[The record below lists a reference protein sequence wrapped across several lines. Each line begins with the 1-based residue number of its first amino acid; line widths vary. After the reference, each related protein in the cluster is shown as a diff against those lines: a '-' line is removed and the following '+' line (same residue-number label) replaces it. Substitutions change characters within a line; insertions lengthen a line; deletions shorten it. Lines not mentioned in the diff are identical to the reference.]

1 MEDVNVADLPTFAD
15 SVYKELMRGH
25 EKRFEARIKNVNR
38 ASDELSTVASRLEVS
53 IRNAWGSLDKTTS
66 EQGLRLVQTIKELT
80 HQISN
85 QSIPSDY
92 NGLESLHKTSVEAS
106 DKIIITIRKYVP
118 KLYKA
123 MKTEI
128 ASLNSSLTRLET
140 TINEFGT
147 SLDNSPGSEIESL
160 RKDIHTLLHKEHTLK
175 ELVAE
180 NRQIR
185 KTVASSVDE
194 EKTLLHEQENLLS
207 HDGFRQLL
215 QLEDASRSKAEA
227 TEQFLQPL
235 AKALKK
241 YERIMSDNK
250 SIDHVVLTRLVENPR
265 AAVSETDFHTLLHIF
280 NALNGALSRG
290 ELGIEERK
298 RKRAEEVILS
308 IKQGDLEQLRTEQ
321 VEIQNRIK
329 KTNDQLQA
337 TGLLHTKEELT
348 EAITRT
354 QSKTAQLNMQLAE
367 NEKRI
372 EAITGTISK
381 EKLLIENEIARLSG
395 KKVTIRT
402 EPSIH

>member
-1 MEDVNVADLPTFAD
+1 MEDVNLADLPTFAD
-15 SVYKELMRGH
+15 SLYKELMRGH

-160 RKDIHTLLHKEHTLK
+160 RADIHTLLHKEHTLK

-227 TEQFLQPL
+227 IEQFLQPL
-235 AKALKK
+235 TKALKK

-250 SIDHVVLTRLVENPR
+250 SIDHRSLNSTR
-265 AAVSETDFHTLLHIF
+265 
-280 NALNGALSRG
+280 
-290 ELGIEERK
+290 RK
-298 RKRAEEVILS
+298 SSWRS
-308 IKQGDLEQLRTEQ
+308 IRD
-321 VEIQNRIK
+321 
-329 KTNDQLQA
+329 
-337 TGLLHTKEELT
+337 
-348 EAITRT
+348 
-354 QSKTAQLNMQLAE
+354 
-367 NEKRI
+367 
-372 EAITGTISK
+372 
-381 EKLLIENEIARLSG
+381 
-395 KKVTIRT
+395 
-402 EPSIH
+402 